1 MIGSTLGDLREYIE
15 SLASDSGRYCL
26 VCGRTGNRPV
36 PADGLYFESRAIART
51 AGRATEQYRAVLRR
65 YDPQLPYY
73 DVIVCEKL
81 PTVTSPGTPRVHA
94 DEEMGDRGG
103 QSEAPLG
110 REEVGEAID
119 FCHTVAGVVFEAIA
133 ASPHDDLE
141 DAVMDTYLEAAET
154 IESPDELCVQL
165 LESIATE
172 LDTRLSPAEQVDV
185 LTDAAASLPVDSDSR
200 EGREPLEDVLEELQS
215 VALLES
221 GHVDRCSIDLDSGAS
236 SWSVRLEGYA
246 FGEPTG
252 QIVTLPIVVG
262 LLARSSTRSLSI
274 TDARR
279 VEAAQPATWQLT
291 IATTET
297 DALHGLA
304 CINERECA

>member
-1 MIGSTLGDLREYIE
+1 MIGTILGDLREYIE
-15 SLASDSGRYCL
+15 VLASDSGRYCL
-26 VCGRTGNRPV
+26 ACGRTGHRPV
-36 PADGLYFESRAIART
+36 PADGLYFESREAARI

-73 DVIVCEKL
+73 DVIVCEEL
-81 PTVTSPGTPRVHA
+81 PTVASPETPRVTD
-94 DEEMGDRGG
+94 DEGTDGRGG
-103 QSEAPLG
+103 TPDTLFDQEETSET
-110 REEVGEAID
+110 ID

-133 ASPHDDLE
+133 ASPHGDLE
-141 DAVMDTYLEAAET
+141 NAVMDTYLEAAET

-172 LDTRLSPAEQVDV
+172 LDTRLSPAEQMDV

-215 VALLES
+215 VTLLEA

-246 FGEPTG
+246 FGDPTG
-252 QIVTLPIVVG
+252 RMVTLPIAVG
-262 LLARSSTRSLSI
+262 LLARSSQPPSI
-274 TDARR
+274 TDVER
-279 VEAAQPATWQLT
+279 VETIPSATWQLT
-291 IATTET
+291 IDTTET
-297 DALHGLA
+297 DTPHGLA
-304 CINERECA
+304 CINEREYA